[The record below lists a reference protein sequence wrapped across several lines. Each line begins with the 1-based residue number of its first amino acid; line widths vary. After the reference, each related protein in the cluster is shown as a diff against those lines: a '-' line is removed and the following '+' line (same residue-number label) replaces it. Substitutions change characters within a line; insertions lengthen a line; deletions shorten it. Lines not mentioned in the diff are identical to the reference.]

1 LQALRLPE
9 TSNSAAFLML
19 RQIGTSLLEA
29 DESFVLTADRD
40 DVVVVW
46 RGEVLQR
53 ANESSISLI
62 LHADIGQVLMKRIST
77 VATYVLASE
86 PVLGSFFVLAQS
98 ALQVLRRAESQA
110 HFETNIAK

>member
-1 LQALRLPE
+1 
-9 TSNSAAFLML
+9 ML

-53 ANESSISLI
+53 ADESSISLI
-62 LHADIGQVLMKRIST
+62 LHADIGQVLDEADLDSCRLCSCIG
-77 VATYVLASE
+77 ACIRLLLRACPIGPAS
-86 PVLGSFFVLAQS
+86 PSKS
-98 ALQVLRRAESQA
+98 
-110 HFETNIAK
+110 